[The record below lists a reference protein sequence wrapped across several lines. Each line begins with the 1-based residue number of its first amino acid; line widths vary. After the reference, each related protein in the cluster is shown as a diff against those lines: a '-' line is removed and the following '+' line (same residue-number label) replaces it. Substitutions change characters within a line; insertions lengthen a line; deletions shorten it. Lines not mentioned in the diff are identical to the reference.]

1 MAKIDT
7 NKIEGFSE
15 MTLEE
20 QVAALLAFE
29 VEGDSSEIENYKK
42 MISKANSEAADWKR
56 KHNALLSEEEKAK
69 AEAEEERQRQA
80 EEFAEM
86 QRKVNELET
95 EKTLTLYQA
104 KLVSMGYK
112 ADLATATA
120 KALSE
125 GKMNEVFANMAQ
137 HLDAKEKDLRSAI
150 LKGTPSPDVGGSG
163 SVSMTKEDI
172 YKKDEYGR
180 YVLSASERQ
189 KALAEMNSN

>member
-15 MTLEE
+15 MTAEE
-20 QVAALLAFE
+20 QIAALLAYE
-29 VEGDSSEIENYKK
+29 VESDTSEIENYKK
-42 MISKANSEAADWKR
+42 MLNKASSEAADWKR

-69 AEAEEERQRQA
+69 AEAEEERQRKA
-80 EEFAEM
+80 DEFAEM
-86 QRKVNELET
+86 QKRLNDLET
-95 EKTLTLYQA
+95 EKTVALYQA

-137 HLDAKEKDLRSAI
+137 HLDAKEKDLRASI
-150 LKGTPSPDVGGSG
+150 LKDTPAPNTGATIDEI
-163 SVSMTKEDI
+163 TKEDFKKMGYAEKVKI
-172 YKKDEYGR
+172 FNENPELYKE
-180 YVLSASERQ
+180 LSE
-189 KALAEMNSN
+189 

>member
-15 MTLEE
+15 MTAEE
-20 QVAALLAFE
+20 QIAALLAYE
-29 VEGDSSEIENYKK
+29 VENDTSEIENYKK
-42 MISKANSEAADWKR
+42 MLNKASSEAADWKR

-69 AEAEEERQRQA
+69 AEAEEERQRKA
-80 EEFAEM
+80 DEFAEM
-86 QRKVNELET
+86 QKRLNDLET
-95 EKTLTLYQA
+95 EKTVALYQT
-104 KLVSMGYK
+104 KLVSMGYN
-112 ADLATATA
+112 ADLASATA

-137 HLDAKEKDLRSAI
+137 HLDAKEKILRTEI
-150 LKGTPSPDVGGSG
+150 LKGTPTPDVGGSG
-163 SVSMTKEDI
+163 SISMTKEDI